1 VGEDACGEDEDEVN
15 KDKVVEERV
24 SITLMIHFSGC
35 DID

>member
-1 VGEDACGEDEDEVN
+1 VNEDACGEDEDEVN

-35 DID
+35 YID

>member
-1 VGEDACGEDEDEVN
+1 VSEDVCGVDEDEVN

-35 DID
+35 YID